1 MTNRFKKV
9 LVTGGAGYVGSLL
22 VPQLLDLGYEVVSYD
37 IQFFGDDFLPKNDPK
52 LTSVKGDIRDTAALS
67 QALKGCDAMINLACI
82 SNDASFELNESLS
95 ETINFDAFEP
105 MVIAAKAAGVKR
117 FVYASSSSVYG
128 VSDEPDVKEDH
139 PLLPLTLYNKF
150 KGMCE
155 PILEKY
161 LDSSFTGVTI
171 RPATLCGYAPRCR
184 LDLSVN
190 ILTNHAVNN
199 KKIIVL
205 GGGEQKRPNLDIRD
219 MCRAYEAILDADEK
233 LINNEIFNVSCSN
246 KKIIELAE
254 LVKKNVESF
263 YGISD
268 IDIEIKNETVDKRS
282 YHVNADKIKR
292 VIGFETKYSIDDA
305 IISLC
310 EAFKAGNLPN
320 SLNDSKYINVDV
332 LKSNNVL

>member
-1 MTNRFKKV
+1 
-9 LVTGGAGYVGSLL
+9 
-22 VPQLLDLGYEVVSYD
+22 
-37 IQFFGDDFLPKNDPK
+37 
-52 LTSVKGDIRDTAALS
+52 
-67 QALKGCDAMINLACI
+67 
-82 SNDASFELNESLS
+82 
-95 ETINFDAFEP
+95 
-105 MVIAAKAAGVKR
+105 
-117 FVYASSSSVYG
+117 
-128 VSDEPDVKEDH
+128 
-139 PLLPLTLYNKF
+139 
-150 KGMCE
+150 MCE

-310 EAFKAGNLPN
+310 EAFKAGKLPN